1 MCVGVGV
8 EIWTQFK
15 EDTIFYG
22 CDMSQFV
29 EESSFKGLRSEFV
42 CVWDFVSSTLV
53 ETHLKPE
60 VWSHMQLI
68 TASMH

>member
-1 MCVGVGV
+1 MGVGVGV

-22 CDMSQFV
+22 CDMSQIV
-29 EESSFKGLRSEFV
+29 EESSFKGFMSEFE
-42 CVWDFVSSTLV
+42 CDFVSSTLV
-53 ETHLKPE
+53 ETHLEPE

-68 TASMH
+68 TAPMH